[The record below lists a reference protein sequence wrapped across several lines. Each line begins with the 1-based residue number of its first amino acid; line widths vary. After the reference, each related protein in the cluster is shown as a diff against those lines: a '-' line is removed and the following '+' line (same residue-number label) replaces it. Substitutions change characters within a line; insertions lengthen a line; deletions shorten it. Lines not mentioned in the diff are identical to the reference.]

1 MGFFD
6 QFGNDYKAAMSNSYA
21 NTEVQK
27 RGESLYVNLPDGKYQ
42 PRIYS
47 VGFDEAQSPDAVIPA
62 YFVITFEMTDGEYK
76 GKRFSKRYPLTPDES
91 FMRTLK
97 TDLDTLGVVLPNDD
111 FCMIEKEEVIRP
123 AIDKI
128 VEIAVKNKKAKNGKT
143 YMNIYINR
151 SVGTYTDTPFGA
163 ATTQEDDDP
172 FVGGFGGFGR

>member
-6 QFGNDYKAAMSNSYA
+6 QFGSDYKAAMSNSYA
-21 NTEVQK
+21 NAEVQK
-27 RGESLYVNLPDGKYQ
+27 RGSLYINLPDGKYQ
-42 PRIYS
+42 PRVYS
-47 VGFDEAQSPDAVIPA
+47 VSFDEAQNPDALIPA

-76 GKRFSKRYPLTPDES
+76 GKRFSKRYPLSPEERH
-91 FMRTLK
+91 MQTLK
-97 TDLDTLGVVLPNDD
+97 TDLATLGIKLPNDD

-128 VEIAVKNKKAKNGKT
+128 VEITIRNKTKDTKT

-151 SVGTYTDTPFGA
+151 TVGTYTETPFGA
-163 ATTQEDDDP
+163 ATQADDDP